1 MACRRTGGK
10 YRSPTCST
18 HCHAICWTP
27 TCTPLSAVCWSR
39 KLTERTNQLLYRP
52 TPNNHQFSGA
62 VGGRH
67 LWSPLDTLDDLPLR
81 TIQFSCHF
89 LLDVVLHCR
98 ERAAMRSSINCL
110 KEAFETYL
118 PSRRRVVHQSHRRQ
132 QQLLV
137 VRRLHPVLLRCI
149 GEGHICS
156 DPCTSCYCSGSEG

>member
-1 MACRRTGGK
+1 MQAYRREVQE
-10 YRSPTCST
+10 SNLQ
-18 HCHAICWTP
+18 HA
-27 TCTPLSAVCWSR
+27 LSCYLLDSDLHAFVRGLLES
-39 KLTERTNQLLYRP
+39 LTERTNQLLHRL
-52 TPNNHQFSGA
+52 TLNNHQFSGA
-62 VGGRH
+62 VGSRH

-110 KEAFETYL
+110 KAAFETYL

-137 VRRLHPVLLRCI
+137 VRGLHPVLLRCI